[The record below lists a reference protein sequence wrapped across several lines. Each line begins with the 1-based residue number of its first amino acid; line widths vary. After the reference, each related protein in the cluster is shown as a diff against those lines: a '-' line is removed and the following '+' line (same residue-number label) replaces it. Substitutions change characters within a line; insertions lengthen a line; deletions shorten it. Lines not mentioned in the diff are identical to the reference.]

1 MASRAKRKTGR
12 DLETAVE
19 QEESLLQKVQS
30 VLAKA
35 GQVISNWDYSKDLI
49 SLRDALA
56 DEHLPDDQAILLDQ
70 MDRVAALSAARAK
83 YNPVKIDRDNPYFA
97 HLRLNIDG
105 LGMRDILL
113 GQQALLKDGVRI
125 VDWRDAPI
133 AKVFYRYR
141 EGDAFAE
148 EIADRQMEGEVEQRR
163 IVTIVA
169 GRLLRVSCPQG
180 TFLNTPKGWK
190 KIRDGQRRLKGGA
203 RSAARPDTAA
213 AVLGCGEDVGLRSD
227 KRLPAI
233 AALLD
238 SEQYALLTRDPE
250 ALLVVAGGAGSGKTT
265 VGLHRLAWLVYE
277 DAERFRPKRML
288 VMVFGRALARYIE
301 RVLPALGVSGVAVET
316 LGHWALSMRK
326 RHFPELAPNVLSNTP
341 AVVVRFKTH
350 RILLPMLQEAVK
362 ASPDMKPESLFEEL
376 FTDREWIVNSVKKL
390 APDAFSDAELEQVYR
405 WCADQHFR
413 RVDPNDHDEDEEPP
427 GYDEED
433 SMILLYLYQ
442 LRYGRLKFGQ
452 RRRLSYDHIMIDEVQ
467 DFSPLELMVLM
478 GTARGGSI
486 TLAGDPAQK
495 ITENDFS
502 NWSEVLDMLGRAHVQ
517 VNPLKVSYRS
527 TRQIMELAQWVLGPL
542 AKGEKLTTTREGS
555 PVELFEFGGM
565 GQAVS
570 FLGDALLDLSSRE
583 PDASVA
589 VLAREPGQADEIYT
603 SLLRCDLPRLARVRD
618 QEFSFSPGIE
628 VTDVAQ
634 TKGLEFDYV
643 VLVGLDR
650 RTWPDTPASRHLLHV
665 GLTRAVHQLWLLA
678 WGTKTPLLPPW
689 LKPRMGG

>member
-1 MASRAKRKTGR
+1 MAGKTKRKKER
-12 DLETAVE
+12 DYGTLVE
-19 QEESLLQKVQS
+19 QEQNLLEKVQS
-30 VLAKA
+30 VIDEA
-35 GQVISNWDYSKDLI
+35 GQVISSWDYSNELI

-56 DEHLPDDQAILLDQ
+56 EEHLPDDQAILLDQ
-70 MDRVAALSAARAK
+70 MDRVAAISAARAK
-83 YNPVKIDRDNPYFA
+83 YNPEKVDKDNPYFA
-97 HLRLNIDG
+97 HMRLNIDG
-105 LGMRDILL
+105 LGHRDILL
-113 GQQALLKDGVRI
+113 GQKAFVKDAVRI

-133 AKVFYRYR
+133 AKVFYRYT

-163 IVTIVA
+163 VVTIV
-169 GRLLRVSCPQG
+169 GGKLLRVSSPQG
-180 TFLNTPKGWK
+180 TFLRTPKGWK
-190 KIRDGQRRLKGGA
+190 KIRDAQHRLTGGA
-203 RSAARPDTAA
+203 GSAARPDTAA
-213 AVLGCGEDVGLRSD
+213 VVLGCGEDIGLSSD

-238 SEQYALLTRDPE
+238 SEQYDLLTRDPE

-277 DAERFRPKRML
+277 NPDRFRAKRML
-288 VMVFGRALARYIE
+288 VLVFGRALAKYIE
-301 RVLPALGVSGVAVET
+301 KVLPALGVSGVPVET
-316 LGHWALSMRK
+316 LGDWALSMRK
-326 RHFPELAPNVLSNTP
+326 RHFPELSPHVLSNTP

-350 RILLPMLQEAVK
+350 RILLPMLQKAARSRPEA
-362 ASPDMKPESLFEEL
+362 KPETLFEEL
-376 FTDREWIVNSVKKL
+376 FTDRDWIKESVAEL
-390 APDAFSDAELEQVYR
+390 APNAFSPSELGQIHR

-413 RVDPNDHDEDEEPP
+413 RVDPNDHEDDEEPP

-442 LRYGRLKFGQ
+442 LQYGRLKFGQ

-478 GTARGGSI
+478 GTSKGGSI

-502 NWSEVLDMLGRAHVQ
+502 NWSEVLDMLGRSHVQ

-527 TRQIMELAQWVLGPL
+527 TKQIMELAQWVLGPL
-542 AKGEKLTTTREGS
+542 AEGEKLTAARDGA

-589 VLAREPGQADEIYT
+589 VLSRDPRQADDVYD
-603 SLLRCDLPRLARVRD
+603 SLVRCDLPNLSRVRD
-618 QEFSFSPGIE
+618 QEFSFAPGIE

-643 VLVGLDR
+643 VLVGVDR
-650 RTWPDTPASRHLLHV
+650 QTWPDTPSSRHLLHV
-665 GLTRAVHQLWLLA
+665 GVTRAVHQLWILG
-678 WGTKTPLLPPW
+678 WGSRSALLPPW
-689 LKPRMGG
+689 LKPRLGG